1 MFLICRVTFQELT
14 LTCTVFSLIRF
25 QVTCGKVLPQTQ
37 SVPLEDTCFLEYRQ
51 AMLQASR
58 TVYCCQRKQIR
69 SKVEL
74 LWAIRSMRKWWLSQ
88 ESRTLLI
95 VSISYE
101 YLIQS
106 YTHITYLYIHILSLP
121 FHWLFW
127 WESDGGSRISQVAA
141 WGRCIV
147 LNGGKLRSNPG
158 LKRRDMTWYDVIRNK
173 GDWSCGYASMSNT
186 AIPKNSKSG
195 SMMVTMPTKAV
206 LFISG
211 CELFSFRN
219 QFTIRISLCEIIVF

>member
-158 LKRRDMTWYDVIRNK
+158 LKRRDMTWYAIRGIDHVGMHQCQILQSQK
-173 GDWSCGYASMSNT
+173 
-186 AIPKNSKSG
+186 IPKVG
-195 SMMVTMPTKAV
+195 LWWWPCQPRQ
-206 LFISG
+206 F
-211 CELFSFRN
+211 CSFLDVN
-219 QFTIRISLCEIIVF
+219 YFLSEINLL

>member
-37 SVPLEDTCFLEYRQ
+37 SVPREDTCFLEYRQ

-69 SKVEL
+69 SNVEL
-74 LWAIRSMRKWWLSQ
+74 LWAIRSMRNWWLSQ
-88 ESRTLLI
+88 ESRTLLNSI
-95 VSISYE
+95 NILWISYTI
-101 YLIQS
+101 L
-106 YTHITYLYIHILSLP
+106 YTYHISIHTYLKPPISLA
-121 FHWLFW
+121 LLVGVW
-127 WESDGGSRISQVAA
+127 WRVPDIPSS
-141 WGRCIV
+141 C
-147 LNGGKLRSNPG
+147 LRSLHCPQ
-158 LKRRDMTWYDVIRNK
+158 RREAQGQSRAEATWYDVIRNK

-186 AIPKNSKSG
+186 AIPKNPKSG

-211 CELFSFRN
+211 CELFSVRN